1 MNPSILSNEKL
12 NEKYIRVCEGSL
24 RVKIER
30 GSVLL
35 IEHFAI
41 RKFPSFE
48 AALSTAKAWR
58 DKMHL
63 EAFGYEV
70 PKKVIHIIS
79 RTSRKEQNNPETG
92 EPLPL
97 LPAGISYGFH
107 KSKLRYVVVSH
118 QKDGKTIR
126 TRFVIEKLS
135 LEGAIKSAKEFRNTL
150 LPPI

>member
-1 MNPSILSNEKL
+1 MSYSILSNEKL

-41 RKFPSFE
+41 RKYPSFD
-48 AALSTAKAWR
+48 AALEAAKAWR
-58 DKMHL
+58 DKTHL
-63 EAFGYEV
+63 ETFGYEV
-70 PKKVIHIIS
+70 PSKVIHIAS
-79 RTSRKEQNNPETG
+79 RTSRKAQINPETG
-92 EPLPL
+92 EQLPM

-107 KSKLRYVVVSH
+107 KNKLRYVVVSH

-126 TRFVIEKLS
+126 TRFVVEKLT
-135 LEGAIKSAKEFRNTL
+135 LEGAIESAKNYRHSL
-150 LPPI
+150 LPTS

>member
-1 MNPSILSNEKL
+1 MTPSILSNEKL

-41 RKFPSFE
+41 RKYSSFE
-48 AALSTAKAWR
+48 DALVAAKAWR

-70 PKKVIHIIS
+70 PKKVIHIVS
-79 RTSRKEQNNPETG
+79 RTSRKAQINPETG
-92 EPLPL
+92 DLLPL

-107 KSKLRYVVVSH
+107 KNKLRYVVVSH

-135 LEGAIKSAKEFRNTL
+135 LEGAILAAKEFRNTL
-150 LPPI
+150 LPSS